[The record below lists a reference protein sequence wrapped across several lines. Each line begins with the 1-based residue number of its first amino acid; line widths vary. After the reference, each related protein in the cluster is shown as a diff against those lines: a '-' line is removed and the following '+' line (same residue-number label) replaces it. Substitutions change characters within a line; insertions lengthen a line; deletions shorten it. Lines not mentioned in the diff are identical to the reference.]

1 MQINSKNPTIGCLG
15 ITFKADIDDLR
26 ESPAYDI
33 VKQLLT
39 ENIGEIIISEPN
51 IDSIEGIN
59 LSEVEEA
66 VKKSDILLILV
77 DHKEFNSLRYQDLS
91 EKIIIDTKGILKK

>member
-1 MQINSKNPTIGCLG
+1 MSWNN
-15 ITFKADIDDLR
+15 FKADIDDLR